1 MSDSRLERMQTFTS
15 SKAEPVTGGRLQRG
29 SMAIEYALL
38 FLPSFALFYALISY
52 GFIFT
57 FVTTFG
63 SAAEGGARAAIA
75 VDPTA
80 FASTADYLNT
90 GIVPVVRE
98 QVARQLSWLPDSVR
112 SEVLGTANQNVS
124 VTLDNNVLTVVVGY
138 QDYAS
143 RPFIPTVVLPFVG
156 AVPKVPARLVS
167 TATARL

>member
-1 MSDSRLERMQTFTS
+1 MGGIPGILWTRALRMKGAS
-15 SKAEPVTGGRLQRG
+15 SQRG
-29 SMAIEYALL
+29 SMAIEYGLL

-80 FASTADYLNT
+80 FTSSSDYLNT
-90 GIVPVVRE
+90 GVIPVVRE
-98 QVARQLSWLPDSVR
+98 QVAQQLSWLPDSVR
-112 SEVLGTANQNVS
+112 SEVLGTANQNVN
-124 VTLDNNVLTVVVGY
+124 VTLDNSVLTVVVGY

-143 RPFIPTVVLPFVG
+143 HPFIPTIVLPFVG
-156 AVPKVPARLVS
+156 AVPKVPARLVG